1 MSEHDDAQAA
11 AAALRKAVEELGGDG
26 DGGDGQAAQEAVR
39 VLSGG
44 AGQEWTP
51 EQEGQIRAL
60 VEQIRRVRKLNRP
73 DAGWWHRKREWR
85 ARERLVDLMMAGGPE
100 LVSEAELRLWKNHA
114 MVEVLL
120 EFANSAMKQDD
131 IAKTLARME
140 TLHTATYEGW
150 QQARKALAD
159 EQAATG

>member
-1 MSEHDDAQAA
+1 
-11 AAALRKAVEELGGDG
+11 
-26 DGGDGQAAQEAVR
+26 
-39 VLSGG
+39 
-44 AGQEWTP
+44 
-51 EQEGQIRAL
+51 
-60 VEQIRRVRKLNRP
+60 
-73 DAGWWHRKREWR
+73 
-85 ARERLVDLMMAGGPE
+85 MMAGGPE

-120 EFANSAMKQDD
+120 EFAGSAMKQDG